1 MSDIKTKQQILAEL
15 KTYLKS
21 VRNDLDIGDNSLLN
35 DIVLTPL
42 SIGGESIMNQ
52 VEIARDLHMLSL
64 LSSADL
70 DNEGQNY
77 RLERSSGTYALGYVT
92 FYANTLPAGT
102 VTIPAATEV
111 TTVGTSFSSPVS
123 YTTISEATFLAAS
136 IPNYYSYD
144 RARYEF
150 TIRCICSSIGSTGN
164 SAAGMVT
171 KMSGVIADIDG
182 CTNLNS
188 FTGGQDEESD
198 DDYRVR
204 IQLAMTGRELNTVN
218 GLRKYLRTLGFQ
230 DAYPVRPES
239 TDAEKQLGCDVFVID
254 TYAESYTDTFTYTF
268 AVPPTRYDFTHKP
281 VSAVTSV
288 TGSIV
293 GVISASNYTFDIDST
308 LPYRRGSSADDHI
321 HFAVGAGLSPGET
334 VTVVYDYYSRIYQ
347 TQLQLDSND
356 NDILTSD
363 PYVKRAYPC
372 YLYLTATLNLKA
384 NADGP
389 TTRSRVKSALSQWLS
404 TYRMG
409 DDVQKS
415 DLIVVLQTGYGDYQ
429 ITTVDSVVIS
439 SYYLVDE
446 NGVTYNP
453 TVGTEIISVGAKQYV
468 VYGAATIL

>member
-1 MSDIKTKQQILAEL
+1 MSDIKTKQQILAEI

-21 VRNDLDIGDNSLLN
+21 IRNDLDIGDNSLLN
-35 DIVLTPL
+35 DIILTPL
-42 SIGGESIMNQ
+42 SIGGDSIMNQ
-52 VEIARDLHMLSL
+52 VEIARDLHLLSL

-92 FYANTLPAGT
+92 FYANTLPAGSI
-102 VTIPAATEV
+102 TIPAATEV

-123 YTTISEATFLAAS
+123 YTTISEATFTAAS

-150 TIRCICSSIGSTGN
+150 TVRCICSSIGSLGN
-164 SAAGMVT
+164 AAAGLVIRMT
-171 KMSGVIADIDG
+171 GVIADIDG
-182 CTNLNS
+182 CTNLTA

-254 TYAESYTDTFTYTF
+254 TYAESYTDTFTYV
-268 AVPPTRYDFTHKP
+268 AIPATRYEFSHKP
-281 VSAVTSV
+281 VSSV
-288 TGSIV
+288 SSATGSIV
-293 GVISASNYTFDIDST
+293 GLISSSNYTVDIDST
-308 LPYRRGSSADDHI
+308 LPYRRGSSADDHM
-321 HFAVGAGLSPGET
+321 HFGVGAGLSPGET
-334 VTVVYDYYSRIYQ
+334 ITVVYEYYSRIYQ

-415 DLIVVLQTGYGDYQ
+415 DLVVVLQTGYGDYQ

-446 NGVTYNP
+446 NSVVYNP
-453 TVGTEIISVGAKQYV
+453 VDEIIEVGAKQYV